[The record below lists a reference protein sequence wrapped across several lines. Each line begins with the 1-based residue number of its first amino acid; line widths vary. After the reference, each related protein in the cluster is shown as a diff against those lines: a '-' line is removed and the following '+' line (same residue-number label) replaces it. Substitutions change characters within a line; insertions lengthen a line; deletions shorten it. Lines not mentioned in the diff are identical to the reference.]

1 MDLVGLVYNSFD
13 TLDIKICEHKD
24 PRCQTIYFLNNLRK
38 LFDTEYYVDMDNVKT
53 KMDHW
58 DKLFMFIEILN
69 QIMDKIRKTI

>member
-53 KMDHW
+53 KMDH
-58 DKLFMFIEILN
+58 
-69 QIMDKIRKTI
+69 

>member
-1 MDLVGLVYNSFD
+1 
-13 TLDIKICEHKD
+13 
-24 PRCQTIYFLNNLRK
+24 
-38 LFDTEYYVDMDNVKT
+38 MDNVKT